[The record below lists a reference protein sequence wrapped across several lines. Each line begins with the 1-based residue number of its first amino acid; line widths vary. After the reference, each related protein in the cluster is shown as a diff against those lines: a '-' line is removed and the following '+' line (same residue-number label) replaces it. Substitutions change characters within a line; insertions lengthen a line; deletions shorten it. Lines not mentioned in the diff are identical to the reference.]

1 MSAKIPMESSLAI
14 SVQSLETAW
23 ALSDRNN
30 VSGAFVP
37 WCCVVLCCGVV
48 LCCLLRSGLLRV
60 LAFLYAC
67 CESARMCD

>member
-30 VSGAFVP
+30 VSGT
-37 WCCVVLCCGVV
+37 CVVYEGWCGLLDAFKYQCACCGSV
-48 LCCLLRSGLLRV
+48 C
-60 LAFLYAC
+60 
-67 CESARMCD
+67 MCVRRQGRA

>member
-30 VSGAFVP
+30 VSGALVLLFFV
-37 WCCVVLCCGVV
+37 VFCG
-48 LCCLLRSGLLRV
+48 LLRSGLLSV
-60 LAFLYAC
+60 LACLYAC
-67 CESARMCD
+67 CKSVCMCD